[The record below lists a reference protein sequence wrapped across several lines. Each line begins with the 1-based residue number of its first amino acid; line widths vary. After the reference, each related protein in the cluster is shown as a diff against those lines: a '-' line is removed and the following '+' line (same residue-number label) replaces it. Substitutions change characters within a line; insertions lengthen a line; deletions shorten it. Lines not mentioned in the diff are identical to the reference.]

1 MQNSVELEGIV
12 TQLPGVKGAKVVIT
26 DGGDPKEIH
35 VLADFKKPAKQI
47 VRDIETAIYAASGFR
62 IDRKIVSVAQIKG
75 EPVKTDHQTEQ
86 ELEEDYEDISS
97 RYSLVSIETKA
108 TRKKLNVTVTIDD
121 DGSQLSGS
129 SVVELNDSE
138 KFMAVVEASV
148 AALRQTIPSFR
159 VDVVEKLKYG
169 VHDVI
174 LVVCSAIVDGERKK
188 EAGARFLRKDTFNDT
203 VLAVLETLNKMN

>member
-12 TQLPGVKGAKVVIT
+12 TQLPGVKGAKVVT
-26 DGGDPKEIH
+26 SDGGDPKEIH
-35 VLADFKKPAKQI
+35 VLADLKKPAKQI
-47 VRDIETAIYAASGFR
+47 VRDIETAIYAASGVR

-75 EPVKTDHQTEQ
+75 EPVKTDHQEE

-97 RYSLVSIETKA
+97 RYSLVSIETKS

-148 AALRQTIPSFR
+148 AALRQSIPSFR

-174 LVVCSAIVDGERKK
+174 LVVCSAIVDSERKK